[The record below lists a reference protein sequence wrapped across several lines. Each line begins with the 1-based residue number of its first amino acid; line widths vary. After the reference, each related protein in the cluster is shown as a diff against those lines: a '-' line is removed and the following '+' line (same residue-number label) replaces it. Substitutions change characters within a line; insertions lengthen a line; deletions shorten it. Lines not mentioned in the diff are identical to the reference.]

1 MLKHVASVNIALA
14 GLFVLPGLAGPQ
26 DPAQGLAAQ
35 LDATVASI
43 DYLGEIAKRIES
55 GEKDAVALLL
65 GATEPSRLSDLQG
78 EARLVTL
85 RGDVSRLRLALDRML
100 EQLGIDPNIPG
111 IPGPGSKYPSD
122 RSATDLRVS
131 RSPDN
136 WTPGTLAPT
145 VGLQAG
151 QTSNLK
157 SVLPPLENVTP
168 ESQRRGG
175 EPLRLEQTDFTADAV
190 RQGKLL
196 FRANRHAEAIQLLQG
211 RKGNHEAQY
220 WLAQAY
226 RAMDRTPDAVELLRA
241 LAENT
246 EAGPFA
252 RYAKSDLEFIE
263 FERSL
268 LSRKRA
274 ATGGAK

>member
-14 GLFVLPGLAGPQ
+14 GLFVLPGLAEPQ
-26 DPAQGLAAQ
+26 DPSQGLAAQ

-43 DYLGEIAKRIES
+43 DYLGEIVRRIEAR
-55 GEKDAVALLL
+55 EQDALPLLL
-65 GATEPSRLSDLQG
+65 GATEPSRLGELQS

-111 IPGPGSKYPSD
+111 IPGPGSSRSTG
-122 RSATDLRVS
+122 RSATDTRVP
-131 RSPDN
+131 RSPDDWN
-136 WTPGTLAPT
+136 AGSLAPT

-151 QTSNLK
+151 QASNLK
-157 SVLPPLENVTP
+157 SVLPPLETVTP

-220 WLAQAY
+220 WLAQAL
-226 RAMDRTPDAVELLRA
+226 RAMDRAPEALELLRQ
-241 LAENT
+241 LSENAD
-246 EAGPFA
+246 AGPFA

-268 LSRKRA
+268 LSRKRGT
-274 ATGGAK
+274 TGGAQ

>member
-14 GLFVLPGLAGPQ
+14 GLFVLPGLAEPQ

-43 DYLGEIAKRIES
+43 DYLGEIVKRIEG

-65 GATEPSRLSDLQG
+65 GATEPARLSDLQS

-111 IPGPGSKYPSD
+111 VPGPGSS
-122 RSATDLRVS
+122 RSTERSPIDGRVS

-136 WTPGTLAPT
+136 WSPGTLAPT
-145 VGLQAG
+145 VGLEAG
-151 QTSNLK
+151 QANNLK
-157 SVLPPLENVTP
+157 SVLPPLEKVAP
-168 ESQRRGG
+168 EAQRRGN
-175 EPLRLEQTDFTADAV
+175 EPLRLEQMDFTVDAV

-211 RKGNHEAQY
+211 RKTDHEAQY

-226 RAMDRTPDAVELLRA
+226 RAMDRVPDALDILRP
-241 LAENT
+241 LAENA

-268 LSRKRA
+268 LSRKRGT
-274 ATGGAK
+274 TGGAK

>member
-14 GLFVLPGLAGPQ
+14 GVFVLPGLAGPQ
-26 DPAQGLAAQ
+26 DAEQGLAAQ

-43 DYLGEIAKRIES
+43 DYLGELVKKLEG
-55 GEKDAVALLL
+55 GEKDALALLL
-65 GATEPSRLSDLQG
+65 GATEPARLGDLQS

-85 RGDVSRLRLALDRML
+85 RGDVSRLRMALDRML

-111 IPGPGSKYPSD
+111 IPGPGSGRTTGS
-122 RSATDLRVS
+122 SAAGARVS
-131 RSPDN
+131 RSPDQ
-136 WTPGTLAPT
+136 WSPGGLAPT
-145 VGLQAG
+145 IGLQAG
-151 QTSNLK
+151 QTSSLK
-157 SVLPPLENVTP
+157 SVLPPLENVAP
-168 ESQRRGG
+168 DAQRRGD

-211 RKGNHEAQY
+211 RKADPEAQY

-226 RAMDRTPDAVELLRA
+226 RAMDRTPDALEILRP
-241 LAENT
+241 LAENA

-268 LSRKRA
+268 LSRKRG

>member
-14 GLFVLPGLAGPQ
+14 GLFVLPSLAEPQ
-26 DPAQGLAAQ
+26 DAAQGLGAQ
-35 LDATVASI
+35 LDATIASI
-43 DYLGEIAKRIES
+43 DYLGELVKRIEG

-65 GATEPSRLSDLQG
+65 GETEPPRLGELQS

-111 IPGPGSKYPSD
+111 IPGPGSP
-122 RSATDLRVS
+122 RSTAGARVS
-131 RSPDN
+131 RSPDQ
-136 WTPGTLAPT
+136 WAPGGLAPT
-145 VGLQAG
+145 VGLQPG

-157 SVLPPLENVTP
+157 SVLPPLDVVSP
-168 ESQRRGG
+168 EAQRRGG

-211 RKGNHEAQY
+211 RKGNPEAQY

-226 RAMDRTPDAVELLRA
+226 RAMERTLDAVDVLRA

-246 EAGPFA
+246 DAGAFA
-252 RYAKSDLEFIE
+252 RYAQADLEFIE
-263 FERSL
+263 FERTL
-268 LSRKRA
+268 LSRKRGA
-274 ATGGAK
+274 AGGAK